1 MSVRGYMKNF
11 IKFLRHGGVTYVNV
25 TFTSHNERYLGKK
38 VFISG
43 GSEGLGKAMAISYL
57 NEGAEVLVTGRNS
70 NKLEKFASELNN
82 PHLHM
87 LVWDATD
94 FDSYKTKFEEC
105 ISILGTVDIFIN
117 NVGGGMLSY
126 ESWDK
131 YTVEVIDRTYN
142 MNAKSMFLMCQ
153 MEGQYMITNKI
164 HGNILNISS
173 IGGYQARFDPYSIS
187 KRCAQGITGSMAQIF
202 IEYDI
207 VVNGIAPGTCLTSN
221 PALPQGR
228 NFEDNAYL
236 EGQPSHRFTMPEEI
250 ATAALFLTSGEARQ
264 IVGYVLPIDGGT
276 VINETQYHV

>member
-1 MSVRGYMKNF
+1 MGLKSMFFNFLKYM
-11 IKFLRHGGVTYVNV
+11 RHGGVTYVNV
-25 TFTSHNERYLGKK
+25 TFTNPNERYVGKK

-43 GSEGLGKAMAISYL
+43 GSEGLGKAMAIAYL
-57 NEGAEVLVTGRNS
+57 KEGADVLVTGRS
-70 NKLEKFASELNN
+70 LEKLEKLKTELNN
-82 PHLHM
+82 PHLHT
-87 LVWDATD
+87 LVWDAMD

-105 ISILGTVDIFIN
+105 ISILGAADIFIN
-117 NVGGGMLSY
+117 NIGGGMLTY

-153 MEGQYMITNKI
+153 MEGQYMISNKI

-173 IGGYQARFDPYSIS
+173 IGGYQSRYDPYSIS

-202 IEYDI
+202 IKYDI

-221 PALPQGR
+221 PALPKGR

-264 IVGYVLPIDGGT
+264 IVGYVLPVDGGT
-276 VINETQYHV
+276 VINETQYHI

>member
-1 MSVRGYMKNF
+1 MKNF